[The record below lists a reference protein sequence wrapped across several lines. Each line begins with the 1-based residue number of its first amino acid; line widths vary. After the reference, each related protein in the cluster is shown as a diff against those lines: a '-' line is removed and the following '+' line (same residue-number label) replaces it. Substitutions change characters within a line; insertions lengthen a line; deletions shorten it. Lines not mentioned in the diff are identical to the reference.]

1 MVYSRNI
8 FSSDP
13 SEYLAIGI
21 YDSVF
26 GYMKDGVGEMRGDL
40 AVLFAGEAIPS
51 DIHEYAATSMELK
64 TKDEIYSAMVVYGL
78 LTCKA

>member
-1 MVYSRNI
+1 
-8 FSSDP
+8 
-13 SEYLAIGI
+13 
-21 YDSVF
+21 
-26 GYMKDGVGEMRGDL
+26 MKDGVGEMRGDL

-78 LTCKA
+78 LTCKDGMVSIPNRELMDSYAAMMKKERSLDP